1 MTACVSSWCASRS
14 ARTRSSPSC
23 AAISRGPSCWAA
35 ARPVPGRAEMAEGL
49 LKLRLYLAG
58 GPSQVTTLAGQLE
71 QAVRTLLT
79 EEYHLQVINV
89 LEFPEQAEQDDVIA
103 TPTLVL
109 ASSEPE
115 RRIIGDLDDGRLVF
129 QKLGLL

>member
-1 MTACVSSWCASRS
+1 
-14 ARTRSSPSC
+14 
-23 AAISRGPSCWAA
+23 
-35 ARPVPGRAEMAEGL
+35 MAEGL

>member
-1 MTACVSSWCASRS
+1 
-14 ARTRSSPSC
+14 
-23 AAISRGPSCWAA
+23 
-35 ARPVPGRAEMAEGL
+35 MAEGL

-58 GPSQVTTLAGQLE
+58 GPSQVTTLAGQM
-71 QAVRTLLT
+71 
-79 EEYHLQVINV
+79 
-89 LEFPEQAEQDDVIA
+89 EQAEQDDVIA